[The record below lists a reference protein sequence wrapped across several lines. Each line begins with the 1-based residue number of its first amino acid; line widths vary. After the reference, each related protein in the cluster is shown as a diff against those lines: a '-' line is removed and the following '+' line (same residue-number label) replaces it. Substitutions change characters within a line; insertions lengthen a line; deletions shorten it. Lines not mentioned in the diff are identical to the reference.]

1 MPKSVNF
8 GGQRRTAQL
17 TCGFIIKGHPTEVD
31 KKTKLHWRYCDVC
44 DMKDKDKT
52 IPAYSAV
59 NAEING
65 WDGLNGGGSVGL
77 SQQKASIVSV
87 GLGSDTM
94 STTNIIA
101 QFEDGEVKT
110 NVANGEMALND
121 EALLALFAVGKDVLP
136 KSKKTD
142 KKKK

>member
-52 IPAYSAV
+52 IPEYSAV
-59 NAEING
+59 NGGING
-65 WDGLNGGGSVGL
+65 WGGLNGGNSLGL
-77 SQQKASIVSV
+77 SQQRASTVMI
-87 GLGSDTM
+87 GLGTDAST
-94 STTNIIA
+94 TTNIIA
-101 QFEDGEVKT
+101 HFEDGAVKT
-110 NVANGEMALND
+110 EVVNGDLAIND

-136 KSKKTD
+136 KSKKTE

>member
-31 KKTKLHWRYCDVC
+31 KKTKLHWRYCDEC

-52 IPAYSAV
+52 IPEYSAV
-59 NAEING
+59 NAGING
-65 WDGLNGGGSVGL
+65 WGGLNGGNTIGL
-77 SQQKASIVSV
+77 SQQRASTVLV
-87 GLGSDTM
+87 GLGTDAVQS
-94 STTNIIA
+94 TNIIA
-101 QFEDGEVKT
+101 HFEDGAVKT
-110 NVANGEMALND
+110 EVANGEMALTD
-121 EALLALFAVGKDVLP
+121 EALLALFALGKDVLP
-136 KSKKTD
+136 KSKKTE